1 MKSILLEGTIEQA
14 PCETCKGFTAATYA
28 YGPVELEPGF
38 IVEDVMRATCNHC
51 GNVVATAP
59 QSSHRFRKEIDD
71 RKNRRTTFRISQ
83 ELRDFISL
91 NLSAVGADPTHDE
104 LYFRALLVACKNRE
118 EEIGKRLIS
127 LEDQVLACPNRVTAN
142 LSLSPHL
149 EKILTKLQAA
159 CEVKS
164 TSELMRRLLV
174 LADGEL
180 ESATVEELKCLAYAY
195 A

>member
-1 MKSILLEGTIEQA
+1 MKSILLEGTVEQA
-14 PCETCKGFTAATYA
+14 PCETCKAFTAATYA
-28 YGPVELEPGF
+28 YGPVEIEPGF
-38 IVEDVMRATCNHC
+38 VVEDVMRATCNRC

-59 QSSHRFRKEIDD
+59 QYSHRFRKEFDD

-83 ELRDFISL
+83 ELSDFISL
-91 NLSAVGADPTHDE
+91 NLSAVGADTTHDE

-127 LEDQVLACPNRVTAN
+127 LDDKILSCPNRVTVN

-149 EKILTKLQAA
+149 EQILTKLQTA
-159 CEVKS
+159 CEIKS

-180 ESATVEELKCLAYAY
+180 ESATLEELESLTYAY